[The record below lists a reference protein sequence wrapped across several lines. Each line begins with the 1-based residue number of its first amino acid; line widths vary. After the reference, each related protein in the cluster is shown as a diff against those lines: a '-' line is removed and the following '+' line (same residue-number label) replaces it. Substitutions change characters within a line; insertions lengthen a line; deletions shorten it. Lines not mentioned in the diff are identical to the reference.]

1 MNDYIKKQ
9 DVKDLIECNKDLDG
23 NDAIVWI
30 EKGLDDIP
38 TVSAEY
44 IVNEVWKSGYI
55 NGYNKSQK
63 EAYEKGKE
71 VGKEEMYRQMTGTL
85 A

>member
-9 DVKDLIECNKDLDG
+9 DVKDLIECNKDQ
-23 NDAIVWI
+23 
-30 EKGLDDIP
+30 
-38 TVSAEY
+38 
-44 IVNEVWKSGYI
+44 VWKSGYI

-85 A
+85 AQEEN